1 MEWSLYKRK
10 HLLNRHH
17 IETDMECYLSDLEEL
32 CEDLEAHLR
41 LLVQHSLIDQQRLGD
56 KAYEADL
63 IDKMFTE
70 DPIESPT

>member
-1 MEWSLYKRK
+1 
-10 HLLNRHH
+10 
-17 IETDMECYLSDLEEL
+17 MECYLSDLEEL